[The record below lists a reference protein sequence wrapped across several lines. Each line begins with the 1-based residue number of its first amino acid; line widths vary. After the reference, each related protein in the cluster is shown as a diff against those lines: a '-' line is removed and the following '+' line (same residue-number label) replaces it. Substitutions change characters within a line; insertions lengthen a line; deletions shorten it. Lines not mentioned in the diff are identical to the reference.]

1 MTQQKAKKIIK
12 IGKFVLIAVFAIFF
26 VIILVQSIQLNTLTA
41 KKQNL
46 ENDLNNKVI
55 ISSEIEQEI
64 EKIETNFD
72 SYSEE
77 ELRKLGYKKENEVLF
92 S

>member
-46 ENDLNNKVI
+46 ENDLNNKVTT
-55 ISSEIEQEI
+55 SSQIEQEI
-64 EKIETNFD
+64 EKIEINFD

-77 ELRKLGYKKENEVLF
+77 ELRKLGYKKENEIYL
-92 S
+92 